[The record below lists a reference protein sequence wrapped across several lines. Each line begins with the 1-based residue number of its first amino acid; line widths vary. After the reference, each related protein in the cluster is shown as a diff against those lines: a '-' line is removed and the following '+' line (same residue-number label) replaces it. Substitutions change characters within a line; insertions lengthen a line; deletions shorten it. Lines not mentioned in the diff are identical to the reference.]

1 MKKNN
6 LGNSEFENQLRDKM
20 DELASSVDCFDKISN
35 RAFPEKKTENSD
47 YEYTVNELENVSGR
61 KKRPKLLAAAA
72 IAAAAVI
79 CLAFIPKNGG
89 FMNFYYTYVDKSDNM
104 SFREIISELKYETE
118 NFTYEFQDFALDEYI
133 KYNVLITPL
142 QSCPFEEQ
150 DKDNINVRIY
160 TKTYNDIPTNQVY
173 VIEYEG
179 DYDDEN
185 FIAAADTKAKFTS
198 EDFDKYSST
207 GIQSMYTTQSEN
219 FTLSENTLTDSLGAP
234 VTAAEFAYQC
244 IFKYN
249 DDSFMLFSQIIYYYT
264 NEYSENTEYYYDITG
279 SCEYDYDYSESLSD
293 SEALVDFD
301 KTVLNDTWNN
311 VVYYSDSSAEAD
323 TELSCFHEADI
334 YCGEGESDFDSS
346 SVLKV
351 APYSLADED
360 IFNADMMG
368 TAISLYDE
376 NGSCLCSMIPP
387 INSNLRICWVIYTAD
402 TGSDITALSDD
413 DAFGYTLSYD
423 YLSSYHLNIYYSGD
437 SQSETLAQ
445 VQEDSDTLSQEDDIK
460 YEISIEYETSNE

>member
-1 MKKNN
+1 GLYLNFSRMCSTCTCN
-6 LGNSEFENQLRDKM
+6 FR
-20 DELASSVDCFDKISN
+20 
-35 RAFPEKKTENSD
+35 ENSD
-47 YEYTVNELENVSGR
+47 YEYTVNEFENVSGR

-72 IAAAAVI
+72 IAEAAVI

-89 FMNFYYTYVDKSDNM
+89 FMNFYYTYVDKSNNM

-118 NFTYEFQDFALDEYI
+118 NFTYEFQDFTLDKYI
-133 KYNVLITPL
+133 KYDVLITPL

-160 TKTYNDIPTNQVY
+160 TKTYNDIPTNRVY
-173 VIEYEG
+173 VIEYED

-219 FTLSENTLTDSLGAP
+219 FTLSENTLTDSSGAP

-249 DDSFMLFSQIIYYYT
+249 DDSFMLFSQIIYYCT

-279 SCEYDYDYSESLSD
+279 SCEYEYDYDYSESLSD
-293 SEALVDFD
+293 SKALVDFD

-323 TELSCFHEADI
+323 TELSYFHEADI
-334 YCGEGESDFDSS
+334 YYCGEDESDFDSS

-351 APYSLADED
+351 APY
-360 IFNADMMG
+360 
-368 TAISLYDE
+368 
-376 NGSCLCSMIPP
+376 
-387 INSNLRICWVIYTAD
+387 
-402 TGSDITALSDD
+402 
-413 DAFGYTLSYD
+413 
-423 YLSSYHLNIYYSGD
+423 
-437 SQSETLAQ
+437 
-445 VQEDSDTLSQEDDIK
+445 
-460 YEISIEYETSNE
+460 